1 MPASDIDPERRA
13 RLNLAKL
20 RALVRAHAGA
30 EEPVERPMGALP
42 AVLCGADGYVLAT
55 GGGGIGAA
63 LVWARRQQLRGAL
76 HIFAD
81 AAPADGSAPASE
93 PGVLARRAR
102 LFTLSPAVYAV
113 EGATATLVAPAA
125 QRPIIPAR
133 PDALA
138 AVEPL
143 REAGAEIVVEHGVV
157 MAEIAGLEIGR
168 VVDDAQGGGIHLE
181 MGVGHH
187 DREASHIMEAVLS
200 PQGVRGSVLD
210 VVRSH
215 RRTGQPPHL
224 LTRLARQRWL
234 RSRIIADPSLVG
246 AAHLELL
253 EPPLPRRNLVEPIP
267 ALAAG
272 RAADGHPMVVACAVG
287 VDLEAIPTAADARDR
302 FDPEAELVYACPARD
317 QYPVLHDLAA
327 MLVRPARLVAL
338 EGDWAD

>member
-1 MPASDIDPERRA
+1 MPPSDIDPELRA

-20 RALVRAHAGA
+20 RALVRDHAGA
-30 EEPVERPMGALP
+30 QDVVERPMGALP
-42 AVLCGADGYVLAT
+42 AVLAGIDGYVLAT

-63 LVWARRQQLRGAL
+63 LVWARRQELRGAL

-81 AAPADGSAPASE
+81 PAPADGSAPASE

-102 LFTLSPAVYAV
+102 FFTLSPAVYAI
-113 EGATATLVAPAA
+113 EGATAALAEPAPHL
-125 QRPIIPAR
+125 PPIPAR
-133 PDALA
+133 ADALA

-168 VVDDAQGGGIHLE
+168 VVADPEGDGVHLE

-215 RRTGQPPHL
+215 RRIGQPPHL

-246 AAHLELL
+246 ADTLELL
-253 EPPLPRRNLVEPIP
+253 EPPLPRRNLVEPVP
-267 ALAAG
+267 ALCAG
-272 RAADGHPMVVACAVG
+272 RTTAGHPLVVACAVG
-287 VDLEAIPTAADARDR
+287 VDLEAVPTAADARDR
-302 FDPEAELVYACPARD
+302 FDPDAELIYATPARD
-317 QYPVLHDLAA
+317 QYPVVRELAT

-338 EGDWAD
+338 EGDWVD